1 MGWILFI
8 TLLLLY
14 GLGLLVFHRSGSVHL
29 LLFAAIAV
37 LATLLALGR
46 YVHLFDLLRF
56 AVPIF
61 RTMRAKSTGSSQ
73 T

>member
-37 LATLLALGR
+37 LVADWILKRR
-46 YVHLFDLLRF
+46 Y
-56 AVPIF
+56 
-61 RTMRAKSTGSSQ
+61 K
-73 T
+73 